1 MNFQTAMP
9 VFTSGAFFQ
18 QCFSVH
24 PLSLCLKLVS
34 LPETLGILCVNCRMR
49 HRMTVDRH
57 HRPSALEQPDPGSPV
72 EGMDALHACFQAH
85 PEEVRVA
92 TVDVGHQLVQLR
104 CRPCHRIFKLGI
116 RLFETHQ
123 S

>member
-1 MNFQTAMP
+1 MP

-49 HRMTVDRH
+49 HRMTVDR
-57 HRPSALEQPDPGSPV
+57 PKQTALDHPEPGAPL
-72 EGMDALHACFQAH
+72 EGIDALQACFQAH